1 MKQEHAQHMYLYYE
15 HLLQQAAPGEHNDI
29 FYGMLNFLEYMN
41 FVEGIK
47 KGDRSYE
54 NAVIAELQQ
63 KVKREHGQLRNS
75 AQRV

>member
-1 MKQEHAQHMYLYYE
+1 MRQEHAQHMYLYYE
-15 HLLQQAAPGEHNDI
+15 HLLQQAAPEEYDDV

-47 KGDRSYE
+47 KGNRSYE
-54 NAVIAELQQ
+54 NVVIAELQQ
-63 KVKREHGQLRNS
+63 KVKLKHGQFRNS